1 MTRIYKIVVFPG
13 DGVGMEVVPESVR
26 VLKAARDLVTG
37 FDLDFIEYPC
47 GGKYYLESGEE
58 WPDEACE
65 ACKNSDAILFGA
77 IGWPSAVKPGGV
89 LAGVDILLG
98 LRFGLDLY
106 ANLRPAK
113 LFDGVDSRILGKSSR
128 DVDFVVVRE
137 NTEGLYVP
145 VRGMLNRGGVEELA
159 VDVRVITRKGAE
171 RIIRYAFDLCM
182 RRNGAP
188 GDGKRRVSCVDKS
201 NVLDGCRL
209 FRRIYDEIAESYGEV
224 DRDYVYVDAMT
235 QWMIR
240 APEHY
245 DVVVTSNF
253 QGDIISDLSAV
264 LIGGMGMTPSANI
277 GERYG
282 MFEPVHGSAPDIAG
296 QQKANP
302 IGSILSG
309 KMMLEWLALKRGDKA
324 CEKASVI
331 IEEAVSN
338 VLGEEDIRTPD
349 LCYGKYSDL
358 TPSKTAEVG
367 DAIVRKI
374 EKH

>member
-1 MTRIYKIVVFPG
+1 MTRTYKIVVFPG
-13 DGVGMEVVPESVR
+13 DGVGREVVPETVR
-26 VLKAARDLVTG
+26 VLKASRDVITG
-37 FDLDFIEYPC
+37 FDFDFVEYPC
-47 GGKYYLESGEE
+47 GGKYYLESGKE
-58 WPDEACE
+58 WPDEAWE
-65 ACKNSDAILFGA
+65 ACRSSDAILFGA
-77 IGWPSAVKPGGV
+77 IGWPGAVKPEGV

-113 LFDGVDSRILGKSSR
+113 LFDGIDSRILGKGSK

-137 NTEGLYVP
+137 NTEGLYAP
-145 VRGMLNRGGVEELA
+145 IRGILSRGGFEELA
-159 VDVRVITRKGAE
+159 VDTRVITRKGSE
-171 RIIRYAFDLCM
+171 RIIRYAFDLSM

-188 GDGKRRVSCVDKS
+188 GDGRRRVSCVDKS

-209 FRRIYDEIAESYGEV
+209 FRKVYDEIAESYGEIE
-224 DRDYVYVDAMT
+224 RDYVYVDAMT

-253 QGDIISDLSAV
+253 QGDIISDLSSV
-264 LIGGMGMTPSANI
+264 LIGGMGMAPSANI
-277 GERYG
+277 GEGYG

-309 KMMLEWLALKRGDKA
+309 KMMLEWLALRHGDEA
-324 CEKASVI
+324 CERAAVI
-331 IEEAVSN
+331 IEDAVSK
-338 VLGEEDIRTPD
+338 VLGEEKIRTPD
-349 LCYGKYSDL
+349 LCYGKYSSI
-358 TPSKTAEVG
+358 TPSKTTEVG
-367 DAIVRKI
+367 DAVVRKI
-374 EKH
+374 EKR